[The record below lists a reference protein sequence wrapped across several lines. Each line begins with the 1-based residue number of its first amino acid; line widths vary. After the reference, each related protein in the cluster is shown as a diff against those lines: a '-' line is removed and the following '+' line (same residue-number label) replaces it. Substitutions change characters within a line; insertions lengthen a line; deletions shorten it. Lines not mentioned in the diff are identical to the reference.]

1 MSSKPVWQSFFEY
14 LTQKK
19 EVPPPTNQEML
30 NAQTPFSSRTEPP
43 KSP

>member
-1 MSSKPVWQSFFEY
+1 MSSKPEWQSFLDY
-14 LTQKK
+14 LAQKK
-19 EVPPPTNQEML
+19 EVPPPTEQEML

>member
-1 MSSKPVWQSFFEY
+1 MSSKPVWKSFFEY

-19 EVPPPTNQEML
+19 EVPPPTDQEVL
-30 NAQTPFSSRTEPP
+30 NAKTPFSSRTEPP

>member
-19 EVPPPTNQEML
+19 EVPPPTVQGVL

>member
-14 LTQKK
+14 LTQKR
-19 EVPPPTNQEML
+19 EVPPLTDQEVL

-43 KSP
+43 KNP

>member
-19 EVPPPTNQEML
+19 KVPPPTDQEVL

>member
-1 MSSKPVWQSFFEY
+1 MFSKPVWQSFFEY

-19 EVPPPTNQEML
+19 EVPPPTDQEVL

-43 KSP
+43 KNP